1 MRFLGRKR
9 ENFLSSQDNC
19 KKRQQIL
26 PLCGRMTMKSKS
38 NNKKQIPFG
47 DDNQRCNSNGKNN
60 GKCAVE
66 AGKLLGGEAD
76 FSAALLTKA

>member
-1 MRFLGRKR
+1 MQKLFFKPGQLQ
-9 ENFLSSQDNC
+9 ETTADP
-19 KKRQQIL
+19 
-26 PLCGRMTMKSKS
+26 PLCRRMTMKSKS

-66 AGKLLGGEAD
+66 AGKLLGG
-76 FSAALLTKA
+76 

>member
-1 MRFLGRKR
+1 MTMTKQGQTRKTDPPFDFALGR
-9 ENFLSSQDNC
+9 L
-19 KKRQQIL
+19 
-26 PLCGRMTMKSKS
+26 
-38 NNKKQIPFG
+38 FG
-47 DDNQRCNSNGKNN
+47 DDNQRCKTN